1 MAGDWLK
8 MRLDLQTHPKVVRI
22 LSATG
27 SDKFSV
33 IGGLHAVWGV
43 FDQHSVD
50 GVLQGYTPDLMDHII
65 GWRGFSA
72 AMIEVGWLEFDG
84 AETLVMP
91 GFETHNGRSGKR
103 RAEDQKRKRDMRR
116 AQPKRPQP
124 VRKISTDT
132 ADKREE
138 ERREDHHPQSPSEC
152 PSRIDNEVWAH
163 RPDWIPAD
171 VWIDWC
177 DHRRQIKK
185 RFSPQ
190 AAKQLVTKLD
200 GFRREGFDPV
210 SILRESMVNGWQG
223 VFRPKSAPAARVHRP
238 ELVPLH
244 ERVELA
250 S

>member
-22 LSATG
+22 LSATQ

-50 GVLQGYTPDLMDHII
+50 GVLQGYTPELMDHII
-65 GWRGFSA
+65 GWPGFSA
-72 AMIEVGWLEFDG
+72 AMIDVGWLQYDG
-84 AETLVMP
+84 LETLVMP
-91 GFETHNGRSGKR
+91 GFEIHNGRSGKR
-103 RAEDQKRKRDMRR
+103 RAEDQKRKRNLRR
-116 AQPKRPQP
+116 NETARPHA
-124 VRKISTDT
+124 VRKDSVHI
-132 ADKREE
+132 ADQRREE
-138 ERREDHHPQSPSEC
+138 KKIIHHPQTPSDC
-152 PSRIDNEVWAH
+152 PSWMDVEVWQR
-163 RPDWIPAD
+163 RPDWIPAE

-190 AAKQLVTKLD
+190 AAKQLVRKLD
-200 GFRREGFDPV
+200 GYRREGYDPV
-210 SILRESMVNGWQG
+210 AILRESIVNGWQG
-223 VFRPKSAPAARVHRP
+223 VFRPKHAPAPETHRP

-244 ERVELA
+244 EKVELA